1 MDVQTMNS
9 FGSGQAKMTKEER
22 NRQQHLERLKYL
34 RPIDDIFMR
43 GMFKDNIPFAEFVLR
58 ILMRKD
64 DLKLIQ
70 CTTQADMK
78 QVTGARSICLDAYG
92 VDSTGKRYD
101 IEIQR
106 ADKGAGAHRAR
117 YHSSVMDVE
126 NLKEGQDFDNLP
138 EAYIIFI
145 TEKDFYKVGKPFYE
159 IERVNLT
166 MGELFND
173 GSHILYVNGEYRG
186 DDAIGKLMHDF
197 NCHRAKDMLCPEM
210 ASRTRALKDTQK
222 GRDSM
227 CKAMEDALNLERDR
241 TTARD
246 VINLMDSLSITVD
259 QAIAALKIP
268 ESDRDRIKTLVE
280 EGLERGYV

>member
-1 MDVQTMNS
+1 
-9 FGSGQAKMTKEER
+9 
-22 NRQQHLERLKYL
+22 
-34 RPIDDIFMR
+34 
-43 GMFKDNIPFAEFVLR
+43 
-58 ILMRKD
+58 
-64 DLKLIQ
+64 
-70 CTTQADMK
+70 MK

-227 CKAMEDALNLERDR
+227 CKAMEDLQREAEDR
-241 TTARD
+241 AKAEIIIRKHKSRNRGGIMFFRKDTEAAEQTRTSRVVNPMLRLPAAVVETPKTGHRPSSIVKTGFSRIIPLVRQD
-246 VINLMDSLSITVD
+246 KFLSFIVSL
-259 QAIAALKIP
+259 
-268 ESDRDRIKTLVE
+268 RN
-280 EGLERGYV
+280 